1 MLRDAWMAWH
11 GAALGSGQ
19 HVRSS
24 GGWSQHQCEH
34 ERRVR
39 RITSGPFARQGVQGV
54 PCKRAVE
61 SEPEFIYQFLMTK
74 PVRRHDTTAEDSPES
89 DLALA

>member
-1 MLRDAWMAWH
+1 MAWH

-24 GGWSQHQCEH
+24 GGWSQHQWEH

-39 RITSGPFARQGVQGV
+39 RITSGPFARQGV

-74 PVRRHDTTAEDSPES
+74 PVRRHDTTAEDNPES
-89 DLALA
+89 DLVLA